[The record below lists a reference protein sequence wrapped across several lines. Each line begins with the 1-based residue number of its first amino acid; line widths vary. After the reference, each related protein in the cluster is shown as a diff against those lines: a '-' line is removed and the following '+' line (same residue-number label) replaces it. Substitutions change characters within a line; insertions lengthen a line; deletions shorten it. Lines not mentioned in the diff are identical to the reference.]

1 MKEKI
6 LENDYIQL
14 SRLIQPDPDTDKTD
28 QQKLICLDCQLHK
41 VMTPKINPKKFT
53 SLEAWADVFIVF
65 ANIYLIRHPAVIKG
79 ILKYM
84 QTIRLGQLEVTIQ
97 VGSIMTSSFI

>member
-6 LENDYIQL
+6 LENGYIQL